1 MQNIVSLQDR
11 LVKAAAAVGRGALP
25 VLASGLQSLESSVEA
40 VARMSRYDL
49 VIYGA
54 SGFTGQ
60 YVVEYVHRAA
70 VEHGLSWAVAGRSE
84 GKLLAVLDRAGKA
97 VAADLSTIP
106 VIIADS
112 SDTSSLLGMAAQAK
126 VVLNCVGPYRFFG
139 EPVVEACVEGGAHH
153 VDISGEPQYLEK
165 MQLKYHQKA
174 LENGVYVVGACGF
187 DSIPADLGQVCVR
200 NEMAGDVNSVETYLK
215 VITPD
220 LPGPTINFGTWQSAI
235 YGLAH
240 AGELKSLRKALYP
253 DRLPPT
259 RPKLKPRGTL
269 HYSKITESWC
279 LPFMGSDKSVMTR
292 TQRSFFHDKD
302 QRPTQI
308 QAYLQC
314 KSLLSALTLI
324 MVGILFGILA
334 SFKLGR
340 TLLECYPGLCSFGKV
355 SKDGVP
361 KQKADN
367 TNFEMMLVGEG
378 WKERVDPEKAGMPP
392 NRRVTTTVKG
402 KNIGYGAT
410 CECMVQSALVILQE
424 TARLP
429 SAGGVYSPGYAFAD
443 TTLVSRLNKKDVT
456 FTSVVEDI

>member
-1 MQNIVSLQDR
+1 MRNIGLQER
-11 LVKAAAAVGRGALP
+11 LSKAAAAVGRGALP
-25 VLASGLQSLESSVEA
+25 VLASGLQSLESSVQA

-49 VIYGA
+49 VVYGA

-60 YVVEYVHRAA
+60 FVVEYVHRAS

-84 GKLLAVLDRAGKA
+84 GKLQAVLDRAGRA
-97 VAADLSTIP
+97 VAADLSSTP

-187 DSIPADLGQVCVR
+187 DSIPADMGQVCVR
-200 NEMAGDVNSVETYLK
+200 EGMEGDVNSVETYLR

-220 LPGPTINFGTWQSAI
+220 IPGPTINFGTWQSAI

-240 AGELKSLRKALYP
+240 AGELKALRKSLYP
-253 DRLPPT
+253 DRLPAT

-269 HYSKITESWC
+269 HYSKITDSWC

-308 QAYLQC
+308 QAYLQLS
-314 KSLLSALTLI
+314 SLFSALTLI
-324 MVGILFGILA
+324 FVGILFGILA

-340 TLLECYPGLCSFGKV
+340 ALLENYPGLCSFGKV

-361 KQKADN
+361 KAKADN
-367 TNFEMMLVGEG
+367 TNFEMRLVGEG
-378 WKERVDPEKAGMPP
+378 WKERVDPEKAGTPP
-392 NRRVTTTVKG
+392 NRRVTTIVKG

-410 CECMVQSALVILQE
+410 CECMVQSAIVILQE